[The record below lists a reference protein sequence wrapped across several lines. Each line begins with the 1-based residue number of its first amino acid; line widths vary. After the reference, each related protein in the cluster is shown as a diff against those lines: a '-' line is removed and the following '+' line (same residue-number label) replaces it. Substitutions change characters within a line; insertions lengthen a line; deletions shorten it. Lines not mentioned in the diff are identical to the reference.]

1 MKANPLKA
9 GVERGELQVGT
20 WVNMMRNPASLTM
33 FKQAGL
39 DFVRL
44 DMEHSSPS
52 IETVANFAAMGRALD
67 FPVMVRPPE
76 ANREWITR
84 LLDAGIYNLLCPQ
97 VDTPEHAAE
106 IVAASHYTPRGS
118 RGMSGTG
125 PGNDFDTSMPVMDR
139 LKFTNDQ
146 VFITVLL
153 ESAQAFEHLDEMASM
168 DGIDALSLGPQ
179 DLAQD
184 LGVFGTPDQDRV
196 LDEKRTQIVEAA
208 NKHGK
213 TSAMMVNSAEQAH
226 KWYDA
231 GVLLVNYSTE
241 VDVLMDGYKRA
252 LAEIRDHA

>member
-9 GVERGELQVGT
+9 SVERGELQIGT
-20 WVNMMRNPASLTM
+20 WVNMLRNPASLTM

-52 IETVANFAAMGRALD
+52 IETIADFAVMARALD
-67 FPVMVRPPE
+67 FPLMVRPPE

-84 LLDAGIYNLLCPQ
+84 LLDIGIYNILCPQ
-97 VDTPEHAAE
+97 VDTPGHAAE
-106 IVAASHYTPRGS
+106 IADASHYAPHGS
-118 RGMSGTG
+118 RGLSGTG
-125 PGNDFDTSMPVMDR
+125 PGNDFDTSGMSVLDR

-153 ESAQAFEHLDEMASM
+153 ESARGFEHLDEIAAT

-184 LGVFGTPDQDRV
+184 LGVFGTPDQERV
-196 LDEKRTQIVEAA
+196 LDEKRAQIIEAA
-208 NKHGK
+208 KKHGK
-213 TSAMMVNSAEQAH
+213 TSAMMATSAGQAR
-226 KWYDA
+226 KLRDQ
-231 GVLLVNYSTE
+231 GVLLLNYSS
-241 VDVLMDGYKRA
+241 DVNILMDGYSSA
-252 LAEIRDHA
+252 LSDIRD

>member
-9 GVERGELQVGT
+9 GVERGELQIGT
-20 WVNMMRNPASLTM
+20 WINMLRNPAFLTM
-33 FKQAGL
+33 FKQVGL

-67 FPVMVRPPE
+67 LPVMVRPPE

-84 LLDAGIYNLLCPQ
+84 LLDVGIYNLHCPQ

-106 IVAASHYTPRGS
+106 IVAASRYTPRGS
-118 RGMSGTG
+118 RGMSGAT
-125 PGNDFDTSMPVMDR
+125 PGNDFDTTSMPLMDR

-146 VFITVLL
+146 VFITVMF
-153 ESAQAFEHLDEMASM
+153 ESAQAFEHLDEIASM
-168 DGIDALSLGPQ
+168 DGIDALTLGPQ

-208 NKHGK
+208 KKYGK
-213 TSAMMVNSAEQAH
+213 TCAMLVGSPEQARR
-226 KWYDA
+226 WRDA
-231 GVLLVNYSTE
+231 GVLLVNYSSE
-241 VDVLMDGYKRA
+241 GNVLMDGYKSA
-252 LAEIRDHA
+252 LAEIRA